1 MDVSRPTLDKY
12 FRMEGNPG
20 TTKGGSFNIQHWL
33 DFIKQSKAE
42 SMGSGDLKDEKLK
55 REIEKLDIQIAMMRG
70 DLVSIQDMNDAI
82 VAVCRV
88 VVDGMNEFE
97 ARASAEY
104 PTEPRM
110 VQVAEGITDRIK
122 RHMQRKI
129 EDA

>member
-1 MDVSRPTLDKY
+1 MSRQALSKLWLKKD
-12 FRMEGNPG
+12 GNPG
-20 TTKGGSFNIQHWL
+20 KTKSGYNIQQWL
-33 DFIKQSKAE
+33 DFVKECKQDA
-42 SMGSGDLKDEKLK
+42 MGSGDLKDEKLK
-55 REIEKLDIQIAMMRG
+55 REIEKLDIQIATMRG
-70 DLVSIQDMNDAI
+70 DLVQIQDMNDSVI
-82 VAVCRV
+82 AVCRV

-110 VQVAEGITDRIK
+110 VEIAEGITDRIK